1 MYIYIYIHINIKNF
15 HKIREGGMEEIWLK
29 YQTKLTKILDL
40 DFFFVMS
47 HGFIFFTC

>member
-15 HKIREGGMEEIWLK
+15 HKMREGGMEEILLK

-40 DFFFVMS
+40 
-47 HGFIFFTC
+47 IFFLSCLKHSYFF